1 MSFSMKTINTGLGI
15 QTTYYGVDFSKI
27 NEAAIKAVEEVAS
40 RQGKAGQFLNWVE
53 LPEKQL
59 ERVDYIYDT
68 VEKIKNQTPAKFLSV
83 IGIGGSKH
91 PIEHMLGINGLNLD
105 KSIKFMSDIDSVSNN
120 RFMKTIGDNITNSNF
135 LVVSKS
141 GTTFEPK
148 DALIRFKNMLVSTYK
163 NAGVTAEEASKMASR
178 HFVAVTDKNDK
189 TSELRR
195 TANAENWTGE
205 LFIHDDVGGRF
216 SAFDDHVL
224 FALAYAGMKK
234 DDMVAMLNGAKDM
247 TKLALTT
254 DLERNDALAQ
264 AMFWAIA
271 KQNGI
276 KTFVHQYLGSMFEDT
291 VNWHAQMQNESIKT
305 TTKQIAKVPDA
316 MHHSAEAHF
325 NDANKFAFALT
336 TPKDK
341 GILKDN
347 LEGYAGALNKSY
359 ANAGAHFN
367 EVIEVS
373 EYGLTPQVA
382 GALTQSRAFATVFQE
397 PIECILKNT
406 PQADV
411 LKGVL
416 QPFVE
421 VYKKNLKPIDG
432 NVPPVIAGRISD

>member
-1 MSFSMKTINTGLGI
+1 MGLNMKTINTGLGI
-15 QTTYYGVDFSKI
+15 QTTYYGVDFS
-27 NEAAIKAVEEVAS
+27 NVAQTAVKAVEEVAS

-59 ERVDYIYDT
+59 ERVDYIYDI
-68 VEKIKNQTPAKFLSV
+68 VEKLKSQTSAKFLSV

-148 DALIRFKNMLVSTYK
+148 DALIRFKNMLVSAYK
-163 NAGVTAEEASKMASR
+163 GAGATTEEASKMASR

-247 TKLALTT
+247 TKLALTP
-254 DLERNDALAQ
+254 DLEKNDALTQ
-264 AMFWAIA
+264 AMFWASA

-276 KTFVHQYLGSMFEDT
+276 KTSVHQYLGSMFEDT
-291 VNWHAQMQNESIKT
+291 VNWHSQMQNESIKT

-325 NDANKFAFALT
+325 NDENKFAFALT
-336 TPKDK
+336 TPNDK

-347 LEGYAGALNKSY
+347 LDGYAGALNKSY
-359 ANAGAHFN
+359 ANAGIHFN
-367 EVIEVS
+367 EVVEVD
-373 EYGLTPQVA
+373 EYGLKPQTA

-397 PIECILKNT
+397 PIENILAGKSQ
-406 PQADV
+406 PEI

-421 VYKKNLKPIDG
+421 VYKKNLKPEAGKPD
-432 NVPPVIAGRISD
+432 VVVAGRIAE